1 MPDTAIKRAQR
12 IWGCRLALT
21 RGIVLIFSIPPHN
34 SSTLRAIGR
43 TVYRVEAP
51 SRRSVA
57 SRKTDVV
64 PRLRQEGARQGV
76 GLLQVNHRLIAGE
89 SNVSLVCSAGG
100 RADTAGDRNRRDGLA
115 AMTIVDND
123 GRLRGPADP
132 KRIDVHSP
140 AEMRHW
146 VREIG
151 RPAAKLNE
159 AVKAVG
165 PLVSDVRDYLRNR
178 SLYGIPR

>member
-1 MPDTAIKRAQR
+1 MASYSP
-12 IWGCRLALT
+12 
-21 RGIVLIFSIPPHN
+21 SPSHN
-34 SSTLRAIGR
+34 FSTLGAIGR
-43 TVYRVEAP
+43 TVRRAEAP
-51 SRRSVA
+51 QGAPAQAEKRTLLPAVAEYRLARR
-57 SRKTDVV
+57 
-64 PRLRQEGARQGV
+64 
-76 GLLQVNHRLIAGE
+76 RLIAGE

-100 RADTAGDRNRRDGLA
+100 RAGAAGDRNRRDGLA
-115 AMTIVDND
+115 AMTIMDND
-123 GRLRGPADP
+123 GRLLGPADA

-165 PLVSDVRDYLRNR
+165 PLVSDVRDYLRTR
-178 SLYGIPR
+178 SLYGKPR

>member
-1 MPDTAIKRAQR
+1 L
-12 IWGCRLALT
+12 G
-21 RGIVLIFSIPPHN
+21 
-34 SSTLRAIGR
+34 AIGR
-43 TVYRVEAP
+43 TVSRVEAP
-51 SRRSVA
+51 QDAPSQAEKLTLPPAFAKNCSARR
-57 SRKTDVV
+57 
-64 PRLRQEGARQGV
+64 
-76 GLLQVNHRLIAGE
+76 RLIAGE

-100 RADTAGDRNRRDGLA
+100 RAGAAGDSNRRDGLV

-123 GRLRGPADP
+123 GRLLGPADA
-132 KRIDVHSP
+132 KRIDVSSP

-178 SLYGIPR
+178 SLYGRPR